1 MELIH
6 TILLAPMREM
16 FGVVMSYVPTLISVM
31 MMLLLGLMFL
41 KVFHDFLGWL
51 FTEVKLDKM
60 ADTIGLSGVLQ
71 KGGVKAKLSDLIL
84 NVVHLVIVVMFLIM
98 TAHLVGVSA
107 VSVLLGTLVGYVPQI
122 LSAGFVLVLGLILAK
137 IIASVVYTVVTMLD
151 MPGGDLLEKIS
162 RWAMIIFTLK
172 LSLEQLGF
180 GYLLSGTIF
189 HIWFAG
195 LILALAIAFGLGG
208 RDMASGYLAKKK

>member
-6 TILLAPMREM
+6 TILFAPMREM